1 VIAMTE
7 IKKVAVIGSGVM
19 GGAIAAHVANAGIPV
34 VLLDV
39 AAKDGDRSAIA
50 KGAIDRL
57 LKTDPAPFMHK
68 RNARLITPG
77 NLDDDLALLADVDWI
92 VEAIVERLDIKHALY
107 EKLETA
113 RKPGS
118 IVSSNTSTIPLAKLI
133 EGRSDAFQRDF
144 VITHFF
150 NPPRYMRLLELV
162 VGPKT
167 SPDVAAT
174 VARFC
179 DVQLGKG
186 VVRCHDTPGFIANR
200 IGTFWIQQAIN
211 SAMDLGLTVEEADAV
226 SGRPMG
232 IPKTGVFGLV
242 DLVGLDL
249 MPHIAASLLS
259 SLPEKDAYRTIA
271 RDVPLFR
278 KLIETG
284 YTGRKGK
291 GGFYRLDRDGG
302 KKTKQAL
309 DLVSGEYRNE
319 QKAQLP
325 ALDASKEGGLKAL
338 VQSPDNGGKFAWS
351 VLSATLSYAAD
362 LVPEI
367 ADTIHDLDEGMR
379 LGYAWKRGP
388 FELID
393 ELGAGW
399 FADKLKEEGRPV
411 PKMVQVADGRPFYRV
426 ENGKLQQLLPSGDYA
441 NVERPDGVLLL
452 ADIKRASKPVAKN
465 ASAQLW
471 DIGDGVLCLEFRSK
485 MNSMDADIMAMI
497 QRAIATIGDGKSGP
511 YKALVLYNE
520 GDNFSVGANL
530 GLALFAL
537 NLAMYPQVEEMV
549 TGGQQT
555 YKAMKYAPFPTVAAP
570 FGMALGGGCEIV
582 LHSSAVQAHAELYI
596 GLVEVGVGLIPGWG
610 GCKEMIVRH
619 QQNKKRP
626 GGPMPPL
633 AKAFELIST
642 ATVSR
647 SAAQAQEYL
656 FLRESDGITMNRD
669 RLLADAKARALE
681 LAKNYKPPVAPEI
694 RLPGPTAK
702 AAFQLAVDGFAKSGK
717 ATRYDQVVADALGD
731 VLSGGKADVTEIHT
745 EDDITALERAAFM
758 KLVRNEGTLARV
770 EHMLETGKPLRN

>member
-1 VIAMTE
+1 MAE

-39 AAKDGDRSAIA
+39 AAKEGDRSAIA

-68 RNARLITPG
+68 KNARLITPG
-77 NLDDDLALLADVDWI
+77 NLDDDLNLLADVDWI
-92 VEAIVERLDIKHALY
+92 VEAIVERTDIKHALY
-107 EKLETA
+107 EKLEKA

-118 IVSSNTSTIPLAKLI
+118 IVSSNTSTIPLEKLV
-133 EGRSDAFQRDF
+133 EGRSTDFQRDF

-162 VGPKT
+162 VGPKN
-167 SPDVAAT
+167 SPEIVQT
-174 VARFC
+174 IARFC
-179 DVQLGKG
+179 DVALGKG

-211 SAMDLGLTVEEADAV
+211 SALDLGLTVEEADAV

-249 MPHIAASLLS
+249 MPHISASLLS
-259 SLPEKDAYRTIA
+259 SLPPKDAYRDIA

-291 GGFYRLDRDGG
+291 GGFYRLDRTGG
-302 KKTKQAL
+302 NKTKQSL
-309 DLVSGEYRNE
+309 DLVSGEYRSE
-319 QKAQLP
+319 QKAQLA

-338 VQSPDNGGKFAWS
+338 VQSQDKGGKFAWS

-393 ELGAGW
+393 ELGTAW
-399 FADKLKEEGRPV
+399 FADRLKAEGKPI
-411 PKMVQVADGRPFYRV
+411 PKMLAIAAGRPFYRV
-426 ENGKLQQLLPSGDYA
+426 ENGKLQQLLPNGDYA
-441 NVERPDGVLLL
+441 DIKRPEGVLLL
-452 ADIKRASKPVAKN
+452 ADIKRGSKPVAKN

-511 YKALVLYNE
+511 YKALVVYNE

-549 TGGQQT
+549 SGGQQT

-582 LHSSAVQAHAELYI
+582 LHSAAVQAHAELYI

-633 AKAFELIST
+633 AKAFEIIST

-647 SAAQAQEYL
+647 SAAEAKEHL
-656 FLRESDGITMNRD
+656 FLRESDGISMNRD
-669 RLLADAKARALE
+669 RLLADAKARALA
-681 LAKNYKPPVAPEI
+681 LAKDYKPPVAPEI
-694 RLPGPTAK
+694 RMPGPTAK

-717 ATRYDQVVADALGD
+717 ATKYDQVVADALGD
-731 VLSGGKADVTEIHT
+731 ILSGGNADITEIKT

>member
-1 VIAMTE
+1 MAE

-39 AAKDGDRSAIA
+39 AAKEGDRSAIA

-57 LKTDPAPFMHK
+57 LKTDPAPFMHNK
-68 RNARLITPG
+68 NARLITPG
-77 NLDDDLALLADVDWI
+77 NLDDDLNLLADVDWI

-107 EKLETA
+107 EKLEKA

-118 IVSSNTSTIPLAKLI
+118 IVSSNTSTIPLDKLV
-133 EGRSDAFQRDF
+133 EGRSAEFQRDF

-162 VGPKT
+162 VGKKT
-167 SPDVAAT
+167 SPDVAKT
-174 VARFC
+174 IEKFC
-179 DVQLGKG
+179 DVNLGKG
-186 VVRCHDTPGFIANR
+186 VVHCHDTPGFIANR

-249 MPHIAASLLS
+249 MPHISASLLS
-259 SLPEKDAYRTIA
+259 TLPPKDAYRDIA
-271 RDVPLFR
+271 RDVPLFK
-278 KLIETG
+278 KLIESG

-291 GGFYRLDRDGG
+291 GGFYRLDRTGG
-302 KKTKQAL
+302 AKTKQTL

-319 QKAQLP
+319 QRAQLT
-325 ALDASKEGGLKAL
+325 ALDASKAGGLKGL
-338 VQSPDNGGKFAWS
+338 VTSDDKGGKFAWA

-367 ADTIHDLDEGMR
+367 ADTVHDLDEGMR

-393 ELGAGW
+393 ELGTGW
-399 FADKLKEEGRPV
+399 FADKLKAEGKPI
-411 PKMVQVADGRPFYRV
+411 PKMLAVANGRPFYRV

-441 NVERPDGVLLL
+441 DIKRPDGVLLL

-497 QRAIATIGDGKSGP
+497 QRAIGTIGDGKSGP
-511 YKALVLYNE
+511 YKALVVYNE

-549 TGGQQT
+549 SGGQQT
-555 YKAMKYAPFPTVAAP
+555 YKAMKYAPFPTVVAP

-582 LHSSAVQAHAELYI
+582 LHASAVQAHAELYI

-626 GGPMPPL
+626 GGPMP
-633 AKAFELIST
+633 AVGKAFEIIST

-656 FLRESDGITMNRD
+656 FLRDSDGITMNRD

-681 LAKNYKPPVAPEI
+681 LSKDYKPPVAPEI

-702 AAFQLAVDGFAKSGK
+702 AAFKLAVDGFVASGK
-717 ATRYDQVVADALGD
+717 ATAYDQVVSDALGD
-731 VLSGGKADVTEIHT
+731 ILSGGNTDITEIKT

-758 KLVRNEGTLARV
+758 KLVRNDGTVARI
-770 EHMLETGKPLRN
+770 ETMLETGKPLRN